1 MQFPLYHGNINYFL
15 NITNATLLL
24 WKLEQQGKTTFFSS
38 PLDNNIA
45 IKKELE
51 QQRETTFFLLQH
63 WLRCKKTKKKSELPN
78 LIQIDRWNFKAF
90 SQTFCKT
97 QFKQNMSHQ
106 IRPSLMG
113 RYNNN
118 QKKIGLGDS
127 SILWHLKCTSWIA
140 IVSAWDGDKQSCI
153 KPLASLLV
161 RQK

>member
-15 NITNATLLL
+15 NITNATLKA
-24 WKLEQQGKTTFFSS
+24 WATRKTTFFSS

-63 WLRCKKTKKKSELPN
+63 WLRCKKNEKKSELPN
-78 LIQIDRWNFKAF
+78 LIQIDLCNFKPS

-113 RYNNN
+113 RYNNH
-118 QKKIGLGDS
+118 QKKLGLGDS